1 MTETTS
7 RRSRPSRSGRAPE
20 APRGAGRPPGRFRWR
35 RIPGRIILAACFL
48 VGAAALGAAVL
59 PFTTTDPDG
68 IELRCGP
75 AVFEVLMPPDPAFD
89 DIAENAGCAAPA
101 TRRLLIA
108 GGALTGAV
116 LVAAITERRT
126 RRGSVARD
134 TRWLA
139 STPKSR
145 RVARA
150 RPKEVASRGD
160 GPGVGPG
167 AGRSDTALPT
177 PRR

>member
-7 RRSRPSRSGRAPE
+7 RRSRPSRSGPGSE
-20 APRGAGRPPGRFRWR
+20 ARRGTGRPPGRFRWR

-59 PFTTTDPDG
+59 PFTTTDAEG
-68 IELRCGP
+68 VELRCGP

-89 DIAENAGCAAPA
+89 DVPENAGCAAPS

-108 GGALTGAV
+108 GGALAGAV

-134 TRWLA
+134 SRWLA
-139 STPKSR
+139 GTAKSR
-145 RVARA
+145 KVARA
-150 RPKEVASRGD
+150 RSKSIASPGD
-160 GPGVGPG
+160 QPGVGSGSGG
-167 AGRSDTALPT
+167 ADPALPT